1 MKVCVLGLWHLG
13 SVTAACLADSGC
25 TVVGCDGDAAAV
37 AGLNEGRAPLFEPGL
52 DALLAKGLAA
62 DRLAFTTD
70 AARAAAAA
78 DVVWVTY
85 DTPVDDED
93 RADTDFVVG
102 RARAVF
108 PFLKPGAVVLISSQL
123 PVGSVAALEAAHT
136 AGRFPGPIHFA
147 CSPENLRLGKA
158 IEAFTKAER
167 IVVGVRS
174 AEARAVLQS
183 LLAPLCSNILW
194 VSVEAAEMTK
204 HALNAFLAT
213 SVTFINE
220 IAMLCEREG
229 VDAAEVERA
238 LRSEPR
244 IGQRAYI
251 RPGSGFAGGTLAR
264 DVTFLT
270 RIGVR
275 HALPLPLLESIV
287 PSNVGHRKWAFRQI
301 ERHFGTGGGKRVAVL
316 GLAYTPG
323 TSAIRR
329 SVAIELCRDL
339 LTWGA
344 EVRAHDP
351 AVSVLP
357 DDLSAVVLRASAM
370 EAAVG
375 ADALVLAT
383 AWPDY
388 KRLPA
393 AELTA
398 AMREKLIIDPDR
410 FLGDWEHLP
419 TVRYVTIGRRK

>member
-1 MKVCVLGLWHLG
+1 MKVCVQGLWHLG
-13 SVTAACLADSGC
+13 SVTAACLADAGC
-25 TVVGCDGDAAAV
+25 TVIGYDGDAATV
-37 AGLNEGRAPLFEPGL
+37 AALNDGRAPLFEPDL

-62 DRLAFTTD
+62 GRLVFTTD
-70 AARAAAAA
+70 LARAAAA

-93 RADTDFVVG
+93 RADSDFVIG
-102 RARAVF
+102 RVRAVF
-108 PFLKPGAVVLISSQL
+108 PFLKPDAVVLISSQL
-123 PVGSVAALEAAHT
+123 PVGSVAGLEASHR

-158 IEAFTKAER
+158 IEAFTKADR
-167 IVVGVRS
+167 IVVG
-174 AEARAVLQS
+174 ARDAQAKALLQS
-183 LLAPLCSNILW
+183 LLAPICPNILW

-220 IAMLCEREG
+220 IATLCEQEG

-270 RIGVR
+270 QIGAR
-275 HALPLPLLESIV
+275 HELPLPLLESIV

-301 ERHFGTGGGKRVAVL
+301 ERHFGSGGGKRVAIL

-329 SVAIELCRDL
+329 SVAVELCRDL
-339 LTWGA
+339 LAWGA

-351 AVSVLP
+351 VVGALP
-357 DDLSAVVLRASAM
+357 DDLAAVELCASAAD
-370 EAAVG
+370 AAAG
-375 ADALVLAT
+375 ADAVVLAT

-393 AELTA
+393 AELVA
-398 AMREKLIIDPDR
+398 VMREKLIIDPDR

-419 TVRYVTIGRRK
+419 NVRYVTIGRRK

>member
-1 MKVCVLGLWHLG
+1 MKICVLGLWHLG
-13 SVTAACLADSGC
+13 SVTAACLADAGC
-25 TVVGCDGDAAAV
+25 TVAGCDGDAATV
-37 AGLNEGRAPLFEPGL
+37 AALNEGRAPLFEPGL
-52 DALLAKGLAA
+52 DALLAKGIAA
-62 DRLAFTTD
+62 GRLAFTTD
-70 AARAAAAA
+70 LGRAAAAA

-93 RADTDFVVG
+93 RADSELVVG
-102 RARAVF
+102 RVRAVF

-123 PVGSVAALEAAHT
+123 PVGSVAALETAHA
-136 AGRFPGPIHFA
+136 AGRSPGPVHFA

-167 IVVGVRS
+167 IVVGVRD
-174 AEARAVLQS
+174 AQARAVLQS
-183 LLAPLCSNILW
+183 LLAPICPNILW

-220 IAMLCEREG
+220 IATLCEREG

-270 RIGVR
+270 QIGAR
-275 HALPLPLLESIV
+275 HGLRLPLLESIV
-287 PSNVGHRKWAFRQI
+287 PSNVGHRQWAFRQI

-344 EVRAHDP
+344 EIRAHDP
-351 AVSVLP
+351 AVGALP
-357 DDLSAVVLRASAM
+357 DDLAAVELCASAI
-370 EAAVG
+370 AAATG
-375 ADALVLAT
+375 ADAVVLAT

-410 FLGDWEHLP
+410 ILGDWEHLP
-419 TVRYVTIGRRK
+419 DVRYVTIGRGK